1 MTYVMSYVGAVPSDK
16 KDEYLKHAAIAAEVF
31 KEYGATR
38 VVECWGAAVP
48 PGEVTSYPLAVKAEE
63 GETVVTGWQEWPDQA
78 TQEENMPKAM
88 QDPRLAVLR
97 DMPMDG
103 KRMIFGGFETLLD
116 I

>member
-1 MTYVMSYVGAVPSDK
+1 MSFVMAYVAAVQTDK
-16 KDEYLKHAAIAAEVF
+16 KDDYLKHATLAAEVF

-38 VVECWGAAVP
+38 VVEAWGDAVP
-48 PGEVTSYPLAVKAEE
+48 PGEITSFPLAVKAED
-63 GETVVTGWQEWPDQA
+63 GETVVMGWQEWPDKA

-88 QDPRLAVLR
+88 QDPRLSVLR

-103 KRMIFGGFETLLD
+103 KRMIFAGFETLLD

>member
-1 MTYVMSYVGAVPSDK
+1 MSYVMAYVASVPTDK
-16 KDEYLKHAAIAAEVF
+16 KDDYLKHAALAAEVF

-38 VVECWGAAVP
+38 VVETWGDAVP
-48 PGEVTSYPLAVKAEE
+48 PGEVTSFLLAVKAED
-63 GETVVTGWQEWPDQA
+63 GETVVLGWQEWPDKA

-88 QDPRLAVLR
+88 QDPRLSVLR

-103 KRMIFGGFETLLD
+103 KRMIFAGFDTLLD